1 MGITQQDYAEIRA
14 AGGCNSAGIPLTTQ
28 GLYQI
33 AELLVQKAT
42 DAGVTT
48 PSRYRELLFMAARR
62 CNVWCPADMLVINE
76 DKLHPAYA
84 RGKWMLP
91 SSGHEAKIFNFMA
104 NSRAVYNTDGAPAL
118 QYAEQSE
125 GGQASD
131 VALEAQKP
139 LFANAIAR
147 GRSIPISSGSY
158 HWCVTELIRY
168 NARSVHFGNGV
179 AGSYGGKFYGY
190 VVRPVAAFT
199 FVP

>member
-1 MGITQQDYAEIRA
+1 
-14 AGGCNSAGIPLTTQ
+14 
-28 GLYQI
+28 
-33 AELLVQKAT
+33 
-42 DAGVTT
+42 
-48 PSRYRELLFMAARR
+48 MAR
-62 CNVWCPADMLVINE
+62 
-76 DKLHPAYA
+76 
-84 RGKWMLP
+84 
-91 SSGHEAKIFNFMA
+91 IFNFMA
-104 NSRAVYNTDGAPAL
+104 NSRAGYNTDGAPQQ

-158 HWCVTELIRY
+158 HWCSTEGDRGSARY
-168 NARSVHFGNGV
+168 VGFSGGNAGGN
-179 AGSYGGKFYGY
+179 SKYISY